1 MKDTKCFYF
10 FYACNLDF
18 FKYEL
23 KYNLFSFFKRAGA
36 PLILEVTHYQF
47 CSGSSG
53 TPTEP

>member
-1 MKDTKCFYF
+1 MFLF